1 MAARSRK
8 RAEKGADPEEAGP
21 SAAAEASAEASPNFE
36 ASLTELE
43 AIVDRLEE
51 GDLPLEEAL
60 AAFEAG
66 VALTRSCAEQLAAAE
81 RKVEVLMRDGAQ
93 WITRP
98 FDEAEETE

>member
-8 RAEKGADPEEAGP
+8 RAEKGADPDEAGP
-21 SAAAEASAEASPNFE
+21 SAAAPAEDSPNFE
-36 ASLTELE
+36 ASLMELE
-43 AIVDRLEE
+43 TIVDRLEE

-66 VALTRSCAEQLAAAE
+66 VALTRSFAEQLAAAE
-81 RKVEVLMRDGAQ
+81 RKVEVLMQNGAE
-93 WITRP
+93 WVTRP

>member
-8 RAEKGADPEEAGP
+8 RAEKSAGSDASVAADP
-21 SAAAEASAEASPNFE
+21 SAENSPNFE

-66 VALTRSCAEQLAAAE
+66 VALTRSCAEQLEAAE
-81 RKVEVLMRDGAQ
+81 RRVEVLMRDGAR
-93 WITRP
+93 WVTRP

>member
-8 RAEKGADPEEAGP
+8 RAEKGADSDETGA
-21 SAAAEASAEASPNFE
+21 SLAAEASADTSPNFE

-43 AIVDRLEE
+43 TIVDRLEE

-66 VALTRSCAEQLAAAE
+66 VALTRSCARQLEAAE
-81 RKVEVLMRDGAQ
+81 RKVEILMRDGAK
-93 WITRP
+93 WVTRP
-98 FDEAEETE
+98 FDDAEETE